1 MIDHHRTC
9 PQPEP
14 FRRLDWRGRSELYC
28 PTCGRTALVED
39 PVVRLVQPDPHAGL
53 LAFVQLPAGKG
64 THNLRT
70 PDGEVRVRIYR
81 RGRPG
86 WRWECDEHGSNARPA
101 CAHVEAVMAA
111 IGLPL
116 DQDDRKGRP

>member
-14 FRRLDWRGRSELYC
+14 FRRIDWRGRPELFC

-53 LAFVQLPAGKG
+53 LAFVQLPGEAGE
-64 THNLRT
+64 T
-70 PDGEVRVRIYR
+70 RVRIYR

-101 CAHVEAVMAA
+101 CAHVEAVMTA

-116 DQDDRKGRP
+116 DQVDRKGRP